1 MNYPYFIHLGWLP
14 YKDWSMVYT
23 PILPYTLKYF
33 YDIFGYRPE
42 TLHLFGT
49 IIGALTT
56 LLIFRKSKSL
66 IAVIFFIISYLAFGG
81 NSVWFDIFLTPLI
94 ILIYY
99 SPQPAFLFGLCVLT
113 KQTAFYILPPIFMS
127 VFKKPLWFFILIAL
141 FFIYLITNNTLFDFL
156 NWGVKF
162 VFLLPKA
169 GDLLLPTLKQSF
181 VVLAFIIPLL
191 LTKNKKAIIFSLF
204 TLLFAFPRFEFFH
217 LIPFLSI
224 FTIACAKKPILYLLP
239 FIAVIPLLIFTYN
252 LGNRFLVRY
261 DLPKNK
267 TIYSLNGPD
276 QIYFLN
282 NIEPAVRPWID
293 QLPWQMEY
301 TKDSYY
307 SAFIKARPEI
317 LVTRPSLYKPEKIW
331 EFVNL
336 NYKVVKTYD
345 DGTQILERN

>member
-1 MNYPYFIHLGWLP
+1 MNYPFFLHLGWLP

-23 PILPYTLKYF
+23 PVLPYTLKYF
-33 YDIFGYRPE
+33 YDVFGYRPE

-56 LLIFRKSKSL
+56 LLIFKKSRSL

-81 NSVWFDIFLTPLI
+81 NSVWFDLFLTPLI

-99 SPQPAFLFGLCVLT
+99 SPSPAFLFGLCVLI
-113 KQTAFYILPPIFMS
+113 KQTSFYILPPILLPTI
-127 VFKKPLWFFILIAL
+127 KKPLLFLLLILL
-141 FFIYLITNNTLFDFL
+141 FFGYLIFNNLLFDFL

-169 GDLLLPTLKQSF
+169 GDLLFPTIKQSL
-181 VVLAFIIPLL
+181 VVLAFLIPLL
-191 LTKNKKAIIFSLF
+191 LTKDKKAIIYSFF

-217 LIPFLSI
+217 LIPFLAI
-224 FTIACAKKPILYLLP
+224 FTIAVSKRLLLFLIP
-239 FIAVIPLLIFTYN
+239 FIAVIPLLFSTYS

-301 TKDSYY
+301 TKDVYY
-307 SAFIKARPEI
+307 QNFTNAKPELLI
-317 LVTRPSLYKPEKIW
+317 TSPSPYKPVKIW
-331 EFVNL
+331 EFVNA